1 MTTKIKD
8 DTTEAQPETRAE
20 LEKTLAKL
28 AAMDQAENEKK
39 QAAEMQRI
47 AAIHARKA
55 RLDELRSMWGAMAA
69 AAAPWNIIHELA
81 GKQIED
87 PGLLLGLI
95 CFAMVNP
102 MRQDTNQNTWR
113 DQLRAYIEGWQLGIN
128 PAKPELYEL
137 PEWVT
142 LQAEYVAHE
151 QAEEAKRQ
159 ANR

>member
-1 MTTKIKD
+1 MTTKQNE
-8 DTTEAQPETRAE
+8 TTEAQPETRAE

-28 AAMDQAENEKK
+28 EALDRAENEKK
-39 QAAEMQRI
+39 QAAETQRI

-81 GKQIED
+81 GKYIDD
-87 PGLLLGLI
+87 PRFMLGLI

-102 MRQDTNQNTWR
+102 MRQDTNENTWR
-113 DQLRAYIEGWQLGIN
+113 SQLRAYIEGRELGID
-128 PAKPELYEL
+128 PAKPELGEL

-142 LQAEYVAHE
+142 LQAEHVAHE
-151 QAEEAKRQ
+151 QAEEAKRL

>member
-1 MTTKIKD
+1 MTTKQNE
-8 DTTEAQPETRAE
+8 TTEAQPETRAE
-20 LEKTLAKL
+20 LEKKIAQLDAL
-28 AAMDQAENEKK
+28 DRAENEKK

-47 AAIHARKA
+47 AAVHARKA
-55 RLDELRSMWGAMAA
+55 RLDQLRQSWGTMAA

-95 CFAMVNP
+95 CFAMANP
-102 MRQDTNQNTWR
+102 MRPDTNENTWR
-113 DQLRAYIEGWQLGIN
+113 DQLRAYIEAWELGLN
-128 PAKPELYEL
+128 PAKPELGEL

-142 LQAEYVAHE
+142 LQAEHVAWE
-151 QAEEAKRQ
+151 QAEEAKRK